1 MNLLRAGRIFVFEPP
16 PGVKANMLRTFS
28 SIPVARMC
36 KVTSIGTMKHY
47 RLSHQTLP
55 LPSVIIQFFFPH
67 RLLTSVPVCTSCW
80 PGSTLSSKS
89 VCATHHSAGP
99 KSTSLESL
107 TCALPATPWTP
118 GLMTLL
124 RFGCCYR
131 NNTALEQRLH
141 KNDLF
146 FVETAFSSNNRIL

>member
-1 MNLLRAGRIFVFEPP
+1 M
-16 PGVKANMLRTFS
+16 
-28 SIPVARMC
+28 
-36 KVTSIGTMKHY
+36 
-47 RLSHQTLP
+47 
-55 LPSVIIQFFFPH
+55 
-67 RLLTSVPVCTSCW
+67 PVCTSCW

-89 VCATHHSAGP
+89 VCVTHHSAGP

-107 TCALPATPWTP
+107 TCALPVTPWTP

-131 NNTALEQRLH
+131 NNMALEQRLH

-146 FVETAFSSNNRIL
+146 FVETAFSSNNRILEFSLWNPDIQFLTCTFYRMLSFVHTRAGSSKHCAGQDPLGGSEDPDGPVHLWRSHRQRV